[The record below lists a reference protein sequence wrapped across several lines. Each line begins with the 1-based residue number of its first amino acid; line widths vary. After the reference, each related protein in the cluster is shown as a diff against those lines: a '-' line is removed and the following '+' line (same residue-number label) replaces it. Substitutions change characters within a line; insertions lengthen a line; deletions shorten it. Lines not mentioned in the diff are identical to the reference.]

1 MSYGVECIRSYVEII
16 HARIS
21 KVGFRPSHLSHILLS
36 SPPGAD
42 ALFSFIVHVEQD
54 PSNVSLLQGF
64 FLKLS
69 TSSDGPMERPSEP
82 GTPGGA
88 GVSDYYSSKLVSFVR
103 TVLSIVPVSVFAIIV
118 QMSDI
123 FERRLQ
129 PLPLR
134 VPVEKL
140 SSFAQLGE
148 RYKLSMMAHEVSI
161 FANGELS

>member
-1 MSYGVECIRSYVEII
+1 
-16 HARIS
+16 
-21 KVGFRPSHLSHILLS
+21 
-36 SPPGAD
+36 
-42 ALFSFIVHVEQD
+42 
-54 PSNVSLLQGF
+54 
-64 FLKLS
+64 
-69 TSSDGPMERPSEP
+69 MERPTS
-82 GTPGGA
+82 GTLGGA
-88 GVSDYYSSKLVSFVR
+88 GVSDYYSSNLISFVR

-161 FANGELS
+161 FANGERVELFVHMR